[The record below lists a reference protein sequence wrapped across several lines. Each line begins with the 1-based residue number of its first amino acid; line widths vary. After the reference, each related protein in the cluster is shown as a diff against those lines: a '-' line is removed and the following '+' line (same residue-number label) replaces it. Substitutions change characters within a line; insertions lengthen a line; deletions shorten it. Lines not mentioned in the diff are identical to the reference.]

1 MSRSTLSPLAP
12 NSLSLSP
19 SNADLLPNAA
29 FTTNTFYLALEQLK
43 PLTWYTLLER
53 AASPLADTDQSRR
66 RPHVVVI
73 VADRCLPVDWL
84 CSANI
89 GLSIG
94 PLQDCSSAM
103 ASTSPAAVSWIIISS
118 PPHRWPS
125 SPSSSSDKFFWRTL
139 LSSADQHHRHHHLP
153 AGSRTTAWW
162 TDGFQGGWLQGWTT
176 ASKSRMATPTLQ
188 QQHQQWTSKMATWM
202 DDNTSRGW
210 QHRRGSSSGLR

>member
-1 MSRSTLSPLAP
+1 MTVVRALAIF
-12 NSLSLSP
+12 P
-19 SNADLLPNAA
+19 SAVLP
-29 FTTNTFYLALEQLK
+29 EQCCQS
-43 PLTWYTLLER
+43 R

-66 RPHVVVI
+66 RPHVVVV

-103 ASTSPAAVSWIIISS
+103 ASTSPAAVSWIIIISS

-125 SPSSSSDKFFWRTL
+125 SPSSSSDKYFCCCVLVLDTLCNLFAFVFFCRFFWRTL